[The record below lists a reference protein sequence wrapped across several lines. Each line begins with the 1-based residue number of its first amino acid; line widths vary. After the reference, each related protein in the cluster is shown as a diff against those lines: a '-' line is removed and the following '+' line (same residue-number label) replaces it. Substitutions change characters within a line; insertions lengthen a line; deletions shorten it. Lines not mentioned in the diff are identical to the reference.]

1 MGVVASV
8 LLVILEKS
16 GLAKNRIE
24 KELAVSLIR
33 LLFSLVLQRVSMSLF
48 NRISAKKSFY

>member
-16 GLAKNRIE
+16 GLAKNR
-24 KELAVSLIR
+24 

-48 NRISAKKSFY
+48 NRIGAKISFY

>member
-16 GLAKNRIE
+16 ELAKNRME
-24 KELAVSLIR
+24 KELAGSLIG
-33 LLFSLVLQRVSMSLF
+33 
-48 NRISAKKSFY
+48 